1 VTSAPTD
8 RGRILLSTTA
18 YFALYALVG
27 VLGGAVGPTLG
38 PFAGQV
44 GVGLSAIGI
53 ILTARSLG
61 YLIGALGSSRWADR
75 VPIHRGIAAA
85 ALLAAAFL
93 AVLPRT
99 RSLGLLALALA
110 PIGFATACTD
120 VGVNVMLLRIHRDRA
135 APFISALHFFY
146 GVGGFAAP
154 FLVAGLAVGRET
166 LVYPV
171 LAAGFA
177 LVAIAIFL
185 LPENRATPVPA
196 REKPTR
202 LGGRFIAATSV
213 LLVYVGAE
221 VGFASWLY
229 VFVNLRFGSAAAT
242 AVTGAFWAAFSV
254 FRLAAIPAARRW
266 SPERI
271 LTVSFAGGVAF
282 TLVLLLGSRILSAV
296 WLGAIGFGA
305 SVAPI
310 YPNIVTAYSHRYELT
325 GRRFGAIA
333 VASCTGSMTIPWMIG
348 RLLDVAGPVAVPA
361 VTAGLLVVAAGAAL
375 GFFRRR
381 VEATP
386 TPTP

>member
-1 VTSAPTD
+1 MAP
-8 RGRILLSTTA
+8 RERCRILLSTTV

-27 VLGGAVGPTLG
+27 VLSGAVGPTLG

-61 YLIGALGSSRWADR
+61 YLVGALGSSRWADR

-93 AVLPRT
+93 AVLPWV
-99 RSLGLLALALA
+99 RSLGLLALALV
-110 PIGFATACTD
+110 PIGFATACSD
-120 VGVNVMLLRIHRDRA
+120 VGVSTMLLRIYRNRA
-135 APFISALHFFY
+135 APFLSALHFFY
-146 GVGGFAAP
+146 GVGGLAAP
-154 FLVAGLAVGRET
+154 FLVAALAVGREA
-166 LVYPV
+166 LVYPL

-177 LVAIAIFL
+177 LLAIALFL
-185 LPENRATPVPA
+185 LPEERATSVQA
-196 REKPTR
+196 KERPTR

-229 VFVNLRFGSAAAT
+229 VFVDLQLGGTAAT
-242 AVTGAFWAAFSV
+242 AVTGAFWAAFSL

-271 LTVSFAGGVAF
+271 LTGSFAGGLAF
-282 TLVLLLGSRILSAV
+282 ALVLLLGSRILSAV
-296 WLGAIGFGA
+296 WIGAVGFGA
-305 SVAPI
+305 AVAPI
-310 YPNIVTAYSHRYELT
+310 YPSVVTAYSHRYELT

-333 VASCTGSMTIPWMIG
+333 VASCTGSMTIPWLIG
-348 RLLDVAGPVAVPA
+348 RLIDVGGPVVVPA
-361 VTAGLLVVAAGAAL
+361 ITAGLLATAGMAAWVVFG
-375 GFFRRR
+375 GRRR
-381 VEATP
+381 AASA
-386 TPTP
+386 